1 MIITASKYS
10 GACDKSS
17 PAKAVGYLV
26 GTTVTKTIGQH
37 DYDVVRDPVPETLF
51 GDAQTTGRFLTSLPF
66 APKYL
71 SMTASFAADE
81 IDARAFSAGRWRREA
96 GHLVATILDASYAG
110 IPGHCRPPVFINTH
124 VDTGRLEINFLLP
137 RAVIDGRARLKSFT
151 PFPPRE
157 IYTAFRVALQEA
169 LIDRF
174 SLCDP
179 DDPLR
184 TQLFRF
190 PDWLHKEHAGALR
203 ERLDGHALFHLIEQ
217 AVTAAEHGLVH
228 NRDDLIERLVP
239 DLAVAGFKIDHL
251 TPTAVTI
258 NQIAGGKSL
267 WLRGFCFTNAFRS
280 AQDISDLRDL
290 NGPMKFERV
299 IRLRTAKT
307 RFIEYRN
314 RYANERAH
322 KESHPKPGPIAD
334 LADIPR
340 VILPACHPDEG
351 HSYDER
357 IPLYDSS
364 ALTVPSPHGPDGFG
378 TDIALAEHSAVEC
391 RADPSGREA
400 NSPDRGKPIPPE
412 AHHREGPRDPRPADH
427 IGYSQVVHLVGQ
439 LKPIFERTMARIR
452 RNRMVVAIAAS
463 LEVHAAAALPTISTL
478 IATLEDTNDG
488 YDRAQHGHPC
498 LNGADSRPHRAVEDL
513 QQPSGRTAPGPRSA
527 GSFGRDPGSPHRGA
541 EDRGQLHGRDRA
553 SDSRTASSGGARP
566 VVLGS
571 GHPGEAWTAGG
582 AEQRGPRPPRAP
594 DARTFRRLTRA
605 DMIRVS
611 HHQADAFGER
621 LTGLRFTADELG
633 SLMILQIGD
642 QIWQH
647 DGRRFDPIDPEHR
660 AESDPSLHP

>member
-10 GACDKSS
+10 GACEKSS
-17 PAKAVGYLV
+17 PAKALRYLAA
-26 GTTVTKTIGQH
+26 TTVTKTIEQRDH
-37 DYDVVRDPVPETLF
+37 DVMRDPAPETLL
-51 GDAQTTGRFLTSLPF
+51 GDAQTIGRFLRSLPF

-81 IDARAFSAGRWRREA
+81 IDARTFSAGGWRREA
-96 GHLVATILDASYAG
+96 GHIIATILDASYAG
-110 IPGHCRPPVFINTH
+110 IPEHCRPPIFVNTH
-124 VDTGRLEINFLLP
+124 VHTGRTEINFLLP

-174 SLCDP
+174 SLFDP

-190 PDWLHKEHAGALR
+190 PDWLHKEHASALR

-217 AVTAAEHGLVH
+217 AVTATEHGLVH

-258 NQIAGGKSL
+258 KQIAGAKSL
-267 WLRGFCFTNAFRS
+267 RLRGFCFTNGFRS
-280 AQDISDLRDL
+280 AQDISDLRDR
-290 NGPMKFERV
+290 NGPMKVERD

-314 RYANERAH
+314 RYANERAQR
-322 KESHPKPGPIAD
+322 EGHPKPDPIAD

-357 IPLYDSS
+357 IPLHDGS
-364 ALTVPSPHGPDGFG
+364 ALPVPSPHGPVRFG
-378 TDIALAEHSAVEC
+378 TKIAPAEHSAVKR
-391 RADPSGREA
+391 RADPSGREG
-400 NSPDRGKPIPPE
+400 NSPDRGKPTPPE
-412 AHHREGPRDPRPADH
+412 AHNREGPRDPGPADH
-427 IGYSQVVHLVGQ
+427 IGYSQLIHLVGR
-439 LKPIFERTMARIR
+439 LKPIFEGTMARIR
-452 RNRMVVAIAAS
+452 KNRMVTAIAAS
-463 LEVHAAAALPTISTL
+463 LEVHAAAALPTISILINTL
-478 IATLEDTNDG
+478 KDTNDR
-488 YDRAQHGHPC
+488 YDRTQHGHHR
-498 LNGADSRPHRAVEDL
+498 LGGADSRPHRAVEDL

-527 GSFGRDPGSPHRGA
+527 DNFGRDPGSPHRGA
-541 EDRGQLHGRDRA
+541 EDRDQLYGRDQP
-553 SDSRTASSGGARP
+553 SDRRTSPSGGARP
-566 VVLGS
+566 VVSGS
-571 GHPGEAWTAGG
+571 VHLGEAWTTGG
-582 AEQRGPRPPRAP
+582 TEQQGPRSPRAP
-594 DARTFRRLTRA
+594 DARAFRRLTRA
-605 DMIRVS
+605 DMIRTA
-611 HHQADAFGER
+611 HHQAGAFGEP
-621 LTGLRFTADELG
+621 LTGLRFIADELG
-633 SLMILQIGD
+633 SLMIVRIGD

-660 AESDPSLHP
+660 AHDDLSLRR